1 MDKRTKGCLGIGLAI
16 AVVLVMVGVAVIGG
30 GLYWLSQH
38 FAAQTTTV
46 LQADAA
52 KQLDELRARFKDQQ
66 PLIAVDEGGHDA
78 RLRTEGRQPT
88 FTGELQ
94 ALHIAAYDAGDGKLV
109 RFSIPFWLIRMAPDG
124 KISIGDEALKDVKG
138 ADKLTVKELE
148 ALGPGLLIDQAR
160 PDGGRV
166 LVWTE

>member
-16 AVVLVMVGVAVIGG
+16 AVVVVMVGVAVVGG

-38 FAAQTTTV
+38 FAANTTEV
-46 LQADAA
+46 PQAEAA
-52 KQLDELRARFKDQQ
+52 RQLDELRARFKDQQ
-66 PLIAVDEGGHDA
+66 PLIAVDDAGHDA
-78 RLRTEGRQPT
+78 RIQKEGRQAT
-88 FTGELQ
+88 FAGELQ
-94 ALHIAAYDAGDGKLV
+94 ALHIAAYDADDGKMV

-124 KISIGDEALKDVKG
+124 KISIGEDALRDVRG
-138 ADKLTVKELE
+138 ADRLTVKELE

-166 LVWTE
+166 LIWTE